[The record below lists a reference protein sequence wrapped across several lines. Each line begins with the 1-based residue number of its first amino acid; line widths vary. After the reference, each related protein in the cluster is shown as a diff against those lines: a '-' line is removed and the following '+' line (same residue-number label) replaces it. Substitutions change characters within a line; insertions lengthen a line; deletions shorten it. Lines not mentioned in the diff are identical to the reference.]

1 MGETRKACRVSDAA
15 GRRAVGRLVARF
27 ALNESGATAIEYG
40 LIVALIAVTILAG
53 LTSLSGAVNQDLYTV
68 IQNALNGI

>member
-1 MGETRKACRVSDAA
+1 MGETRPACRVSDAT

-40 LIVALIAVTILAG
+40 LIVALIAATIIAG
-53 LTSLSGAVNQDLYTV
+53 VTSLSGTIKNDLYEH
-68 IQNALNGI
+68 IANSL